1 MLALMRKNTPHK
13 NRIHELASALERQPS
28 TIYEWER
35 LGLDIHKPL
44 TEIVRWREERE
55 KANLCVKHRGNLDRG
70 LARMAVERSGKAHTQ
85 QEIADYC
92 GVSRVRICQ
101 VETEALRRLRRVC
114 AEKGIKLEDFA
125 SALGTEFR

>member
-1 MLALMRKNTPHK
+1 MKFMRKNTPHK
-13 NRIHELASALERQPS
+13 TRLNEVAKALGLHPNTVYQSEAC
-28 TIYEWER
+28 
-35 LGLDIHKPL
+35 GLDIYKPL
-44 TEIVRWREERE
+44 TEIVRWREERA

-92 GVSRVRICQ
+92 GVSRARICQ
-101 VETEALRRLRRVC
+101 VETEALRRLRRFCV
-114 AEKGIKLEDFA
+114 EEGIKLEDFA